1 MCPKNALRLPAEM
14 IYSSTGQP
22 HARSTKALCAMAQ
35 WCPPAAYS
43 AAKEPWCWLSSRG
56 DSSKRWVG
64 ILLEKVMHVDMI
76 DYFTAHHSGRW
87 VGKKLAKFL
96 RKSKIRMLMR
106 PFRYPDSSQTT
117 EWARRP
123 NLRRDIE
130 AARQGSNEVWASAP
144 NPFKIRSGDWV
155 WCSEAGTH
163 TRAISASDRIPLHP
177 YRAVHGH
184 TLNTCQPAI
193 RLCPPLLVSDWVS
206 TRRVNRACCWRSPDH
221 ADLQLPLLHY
231 HIRGVVQGGQPRGD
245 EQGGTWGTC
254 TLACAKDTSV

>member
-1 MCPKNALRLPAEM
+1 
-14 IYSSTGQP
+14 
-22 HARSTKALCAMAQ
+22 
-35 WCPPAAYS
+35 
-43 AAKEPWCWLSSRG
+43 
-56 DSSKRWVG
+56 
-64 ILLEKVMHVDMI
+64 MHVDMI
-76 DYFTAHHSGRW
+76 DYFTAQRDLLSVPMPLLGIKMPQDRARLGIFICPICAEYGTRWTIPTWAHLITHIQRHHSGRW
-87 VGKKLAKFL
+87 VDKKLAKFL

-130 AARQGSNEVWASAP
+130 AARQGSNEVWANAP

-206 TRRVNRACCWRSPDH
+206 TRRVNRACRWRSPDH

-231 HIRGVVQGGQPRGD
+231 QIRGVVQGGQPRGD

-254 TLACAKDTSV
+254 TLACAKDTSGETMAASSKATL